1 MDDDDD
7 DDDDDWS
14 VSGEFKGTISYA
26 CTKLVAK
33 SSAAGLAIA

>member
-7 DDDDDWS
+7 DDDDGS
-14 VSGEFKGTISYA
+14 VSWEFKGMISYA